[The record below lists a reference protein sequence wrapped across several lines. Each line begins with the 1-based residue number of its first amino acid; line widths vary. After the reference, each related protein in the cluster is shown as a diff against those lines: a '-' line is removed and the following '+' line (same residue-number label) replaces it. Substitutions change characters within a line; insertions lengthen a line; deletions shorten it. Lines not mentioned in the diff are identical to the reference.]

1 MKSVAE
7 GHGNLP
13 PTSFGVSSATSA
25 PASPFE
31 PYLCVKTK
39 ADSIF
44 GLVVPKELLLEDQ
57 PGFLTI
63 RVGPSERTLP
73 IDDVEACDASLG
85 RLEEILRREAK
96 HADLIVEAKRLQRTQ
111 GAAPFCGAALL
122 HDQIPANHW
131 GITMASIDDFLA
143 VVTEKWLRGD
153 LHNTSNYSTTKFDDA
168 LIGPNMYQVCEQV
181 IKVMTADSS
190 LIMPGVSWALKESLV
205 GEVAMHF
212 VSHAWA
218 EGAFEFHRLLKQAWR
233 NSGFPQDAG
242 AYICFLSNP
251 QNLDIG
257 AMLSTIETSPF
268 HIALQNMSSSDGKVI
283 MLATENAAI
292 HTRLWCVFEAHSA
305 MERGIAI
312 DVTGDPRNLARQRSS
327 LQQEEDQLR
336 KEFHIM
342 CVLSCG
348 LILCSNH
355 RLTRFLSGQ
364 GCITVEEDFHHG
376 MAGLTDWFAG
386 NKTRSIFHGCSVQA
400 VVVFGVVYLFQFC
413 AVCFVVVF
421 LFRSHL
427 DWFVK
432 AILFVLGILYGSL
445 FFWLPLRVGR
455 LRSLARKGAFLSV
468 RDAQCSS
475 SEDAEKIRAVIAG
488 KEDEIG
494 ATIGTLL
501 FEYMHRH

>member
-1 MKSVAE
+1 
-7 GHGNLP
+7 
-13 PTSFGVSSATSA
+13 
-25 PASPFE
+25 
-31 PYLCVKTK
+31 
-39 ADSIF
+39 
-44 GLVVPKELLLEDQ
+44 
-57 PGFLTI
+57 
-63 RVGPSERTLP
+63 
-73 IDDVEACDASLG
+73 
-85 RLEEILRREAK
+85 
-96 HADLIVEAKRLQRTQ
+96 
-111 GAAPFCGAALL
+111 
-122 HDQIPANHW
+122 
-131 GITMASIDDFLA
+131 MASIDDFLA

-181 IKVMTADSS
+181 IKLMTADSS
-190 LIMPGVSWALKESLV
+190 LIVPGVSWALKESLV
-205 GEVAMHF
+205 GEVATHF

-218 EGAFEFHRLLKQAWR
+218 EGAFEFHRLLQQAWR

-336 KEFHIM
+336 KQFHIM

-348 LILCSNH
+348 IFLCSNH

-376 MAGLTDWFAG
+376 MAHLTDGLAG
-386 NKTRSIFHGCSVQA
+386 RKTRATCHGCSVRT
-400 VVVFGVVYLFQFC
+400 VVFWF
-413 AVCFVVVF
+413 F
-421 LFRSHL
+421 LFGLGAGIWWLFLSYL
-427 DWFVK
+427 DRLPNRFVTGIP
-432 AILFVLGILYGSL
+432 ALFL
-445 FFWLPLRVGR
+445 FHFCLIGGYWKIRVRR

-475 SEDAEKIRAVIAG
+475 PEDAEKIRAVIAG
-488 KEDEIG
+488 KEDKID